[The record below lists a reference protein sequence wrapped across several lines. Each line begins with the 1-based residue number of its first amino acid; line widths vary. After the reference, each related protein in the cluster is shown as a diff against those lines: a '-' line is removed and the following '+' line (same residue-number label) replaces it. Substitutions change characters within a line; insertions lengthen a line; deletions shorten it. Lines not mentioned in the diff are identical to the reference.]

1 VNNRRKLIVALG
13 ASALTAPFASF
24 AQQQGRVWRIG
35 VLMIGSSASAAHRID
50 AFTQELAKLGYVEGN
65 NSFFMLRFADGNL
78 DRLPELAADL
88 VAKRVDVI
96 LASGT
101 FASRAAKQATNTIPI
116 VFTGVGDPVGSGIVG
131 SLAKPGGNI
140 TGLSGVAPDMA
151 AKRLQILRDVFPKIS
166 RIAIFTSGAQ
176 AAQIAEAERG
186 AKALGMQALA
196 VQLERS
202 EDVKTI
208 ITRLKE
214 WRADSLNILDGSINL
229 YNRKLLGELAATM
242 RLPAVSPER
251 EYAEAGALIS
261 YGPNA
266 VSWYLR
272 AATYVDKI
280 LKGAKPADLPVEQPT
295 KFELII
301 NGKTAKALG
310 LKIPQ
315 SLLAMA
321 DKVIE

>member
-101 FASRAAKQATNTIPI
+101 FASRAAKQATNNIPI

-301 NGKTAKALG
+301 NGKPAKALG

-315 SLLAMA
+315 SLLVMA